1 MAVRDPRDPDP
12 PSGSEGGPGGSREP
26 LGGSQG
32 SGAPV
37 HPGEPHAPGGGPPSG
52 SPLDPDE
59 PWELDRDVDPA
70 HPYRARQ
77 LAPYRRD
84 AGLHDSG
91 LTGRYPGLRGSG
103 SRDPRVHS
111 SGPGP
116 GAGADREPDRTS
128 MLNARIA
135 IVATIVVGQLWG
147 LMVALNAWLDHRMGQ
162 VLLLLGF
169 QVLSFAVAV
178 AVWQA
183 APRDR

>member
-1 MAVRDPRDPDP
+1 MAIRDP
-12 PSGSEGGPGGSREP
+12 GE
-26 LGGSQG
+26 SQG
-32 SGAPV
+32 HGAPV
-37 HPGEPHAPGGGPPSG
+37 HPGESREPAPGDRPGA
-52 SPLDPDE
+52 PLHPGE
-59 PWELDRDVDPA
+59 PRDLDRDVDPA

-103 SRDPRVHS
+103 TRDPRIHA

-116 GAGADREPDRTS
+116 GAGADTEPERTS

-135 IVATIVVGQLWG
+135 IVATVVVGQLWA
-147 LMVALNAWLDHRMGQ
+147 LMVALNAWLEHRDGQ

-169 QVLSFAVAV
+169 QLLSFAVAV
-178 AVWQA
+178 AVWRA

>member
-1 MAVRDPRDPDP
+1 MAVRDPGDPRDPAATEP
-12 PSGSEGGPGGSREP
+12 GGPRGW
-26 LGGSQG
+26 
-32 SGAPV
+32 GAPV
-37 HPGEPHAPGGGPPSG
+37 HPGEPREPGTPAELGAPLHPGEPGG
-52 SPLDPDE
+52 
-59 PWELDRDVDPA
+59 LDRDVDPA

-91 LTGRYPGLRGSG
+91 LRGRYPGLRGSG

-116 GAGADREPDRTS
+116 GAGSDREPDRAS

-147 LMVALNAWLDHRMGQ
+147 LMVALNAWLDHRTGQ
-162 VLLLLGF
+162 VWLLLGF
-169 QVLSFAVAV
+169 QLLSLAVAV
-178 AVWQA
+178 AVWLA

>member
-1 MAVRDPRDPDP
+1 MPTPDP
-12 PSGSEGGPGGSREP
+12 GPPDHPQPSGTQGPGGAP
-26 LGGSQG
+26 PA

-37 HPGEPHAPGGGPPSG
+37 HPGEPRDPGAGRAPGAPRHPG
-52 SPLDPDE
+52 E
-59 PWELDRDVDPA
+59 PWELDRDVDQA

-91 LTGRYPGLRGSG
+91 LSGRYPGLRGSG
-103 SRDPRVHS
+103 SRDPRVRAP
-111 SGPGP
+111 GPGP
-116 GAGADREPDRTS
+116 GAGVDREPDRAS

-147 LMVALNAWLDHRMGQ
+147 LMVTLNAWLEHGTGQ

-169 QVLSFAVAV
+169 QLLSFVVAV
-178 AVWQA
+178 AVWLA
-183 APRDR
+183 SPRDR

>member
-1 MAVRDPRDPDP
+1 MATRDPGPPGDP
-12 PSGSEGGPGGSREP
+12 GPAGT
-26 LGGSQG
+26 
-32 SGAPV
+32 PV
-37 HPGEPHAPGGGPPSG
+37 HPGESR
-52 SPLDPDE
+52 D
-59 PWELDRDVDPA
+59 LDRDVDPA

-111 SGPGP
+111 PGP
-116 GAGADREPDRTS
+116 GAGADREPERAS

-135 IVATIVVGQLWG
+135 IVATIVVGQLWA
-147 LMVALNAWLDHRMGQ
+147 LVVALNAWLEGRTGQ

-169 QVLSFAVAV
+169 QLFSLAVAV
-178 AVWQA
+178 AVWLA

>member
-1 MAVRDPRDPDP
+1 MAVRDPGEAQEQRP
-12 PSGSEGGPGGSREP
+12 
-26 LGGSQG
+26 Q
-32 SGAPV
+32 GAPV
-37 HPGEPHAPGGGPPSG
+37 HPGEPRDPLAVPAQGAPPHPGESR
-52 SPLDPDE
+52 DE
-59 PWELDRDVDPA
+59 DVDPA

-91 LTGRYPGLRGSG
+91 LSGRYPGLRGSG
-103 SRDPRVHS
+103 SRDPRVRAP
-111 SGPGP
+111 GPGP
-116 GAGADREPDRTS
+116 GAGVEREPDRAS

-162 VLLLLGF
+162 VVLLLGF
-169 QVLSFAVAV
+169 QLLSFALAV

-183 APRDR
+183 GPRDR

>member
-1 MAVRDPRDPDP
+1 MAIRDPED
-12 PSGSEGGPGGSREP
+12 REA
-26 LGGSQG
+26 
-32 SGAPV
+32 GAPV
-37 HPGEPHAPGGGPPSG
+37 HPGEP
-52 SPLDPDE
+52 LE
-59 PWELDRDVDPA
+59 VDRDVDPA

-103 SRDPRVHS
+103 SRDPRVHAP
-111 SGPGP
+111 GPGP
-116 GAGADREPDRTS
+116 AAGADREPDRAS

-147 LMVALNAWLDHRMGQ
+147 LMVALNAWLDRRTGQ

-169 QVLSFAVAV
+169 QLLSLAVAV

>member
-1 MAVRDPRDPDP
+1 MATHD
-12 PSGSEGGPGGSREP
+12 
-26 LGGSQG
+26 
-32 SGAPV
+32 
-37 HPGEPHAPGGGPPSG
+37 PGEPQGPDPGRPPRPPSHSG
-52 SPLDPDE
+52 ELREPGAGRSAEAAFDPGE
-59 PWELDRDVDPA
+59 PRDLDRDVDPA

-91 LTGRYPGLRGSG
+91 LSGRYPGLRGSG
-103 SRDPRVHS
+103 SRDPRVHA

-116 GAGADREPDRTS
+116 GAGADRDPDRAS

-147 LMVALNAWLDHRMGQ
+147 LVVALNAWLDHRMGQ

-178 AVWQA
+178 AVWLA

>member
-1 MAVRDPRDPDP
+1 MATIDPGDTP
-12 PSGSEGGPGGSREP
+12 
-26 LGGSQG
+26 
-32 SGAPV
+32 GAPV
-37 HPGEPHAPGGGPPSG
+37 HPGE
-52 SPLDPDE
+52 LRD
-59 PWELDRDVDPA
+59 LDRDVDPA

-103 SRDPRVHS
+103 TRDPRVHAP
-111 SGPGP
+111 GPGP
-116 GAGADREPDRTS
+116 GAGADTEPDRAS

-147 LMVALNAWLDHRMGQ
+147 LMVALNAWLEHDNGQ
-162 VLLLLGF
+162 VAALLGF
-169 QVLSFAVAV
+169 QLLSFAVAV
-178 AVWQA
+178 AVWRA

>member
-1 MAVRDPRDPDP
+1 MATRDPD
-12 PSGSEGGPGGSREP
+12 
-26 LGGSQG
+26 G
-32 SGAPV
+32 SGGPV
-37 HPGEPHAPGGGPPSG
+37 HPGEPREPARGQASGAPLHPGEPR
-52 SPLDPDE
+52 DPDQ
-59 PWELDRDVDPA
+59 DVDPG

-91 LTGRYPGLRGSG
+91 LSGRYPGLRGSG
-103 SRDPRVHS
+103 SRDPRVS
-111 SGPGP
+111 SPGP
-116 GAGADREPDRTS
+116 GLAAGAEREPDRAS

-147 LMVALNAWLDHRMGQ
+147 LMVALNAWLEHRGGQ
-162 VLLLLGF
+162 VVLLLGF
-169 QVLSFAVAV
+169 QLLSFAAAV

>member
-1 MAVRDPRDPDP
+1 MPTPDP
-12 PSGSEGGPGGSREP
+12 GPPDTPEPSGTLGPGGALP
-26 LGGSQG
+26 A

-37 HPGEPHAPGGGPPSG
+37 HPGEPRDPGAGRAPGAAPRHPG
-52 SPLDPDE
+52 E

-91 LTGRYPGLRGSG
+91 LGGRYPGLRGSG
-103 SRDPRVHS
+103 TRDPRVHAP
-111 SGPGP
+111 GPGL
-116 GAGADREPDRTS
+116 GAGADREPDRAA

-147 LMVALNAWLDHRMGQ
+147 LMVALNAWLEHRTGQ

-169 QVLSFAVAV
+169 QLLSFAVAV
-178 AVWQA
+178 AVWLA
-183 APRDR
+183 SPRDR

>member
-1 MAVRDPRDPDP
+1 MATRDPDP
-12 PSGSEGGPGGSREP
+12 PSGSQGGPGGSREP

-37 HPGEPHAPGGGPPSG
+37 HPGEPRDPGAGGAPG
-52 SPLDPDE
+52 SPRHPGE

>member
-1 MAVRDPRDPDP
+1 MSVRDPGDPRP
-12 PSGSEGGPGGSREP
+12 AAAPGEPQGPA
-26 LGGSQG
+26 

-37 HPGEPHAPGGGPPSG
+37 HPGEPR
-52 SPLDPDE
+52 D
-59 PWELDRDVDPA
+59 LDRDVDPA

-103 SRDPRVHS
+103 TRDPRIHS
-111 SGPGP
+111 PGPGP
-116 GAGADREPDRTS
+116 GAGADTEPERAS

-147 LMVALNAWLDHRMGQ
+147 LMVALNAWLEHRNGQ

-169 QVLSFAVAV
+169 QLLSFAVAV
-178 AVWQA
+178 AVWRA